1 MNHTSFRAIVVN
13 ETESKQF
20 VRNIVEREVSS
31 LPEGDVLIKV
41 HYSSLNY
48 KDALSATGNKGV
60 TRTYPHTPGID
71 AAGVVVS
78 SEDVTIKVG
87 DQVIVTGYDL
97 GMNTSGGFGEY
108 IRVPASWIVPLPEGM
123 SLKESMMYGTA
134 GLQPLYQYISLLEQG

>member
-13 ETESKQF
+13 ETENKQF
-20 VRNIVEREVSS
+20 VRNVVEREVSS
-31 LPEGDVLIKV
+31 LPEGDVFIQV

-78 SEDVTIKVG
+78 SEDETVKVG
-87 DQVIVTGYDL
+87 DRVIVTGYDL

-108 IRVPASWIVPLPEGM
+108 IRVPASWIVPL
-123 SLKESMMYGTA
+123 
-134 GLQPLYQYISLLEQG
+134 QPFPNGKAHRL

>member
-13 ETESKQF
+13 ETESKRF
-20 VRNIVEREVSS
+20 VRNVVAREVSS
-31 LPEGDVLIKV
+31 LPEGDVFIQV

-78 SEDVTIKVG
+78 SKDATIKAG

-108 IRVPASWIVPLPEGM
+108 IRVRHL
-123 SLKESMMYGTA
+123 
-134 GLQPLYQYISLLEQG
+134 GLSLYQRECH

>member
-20 VRNIVEREVSS
+20 VRNVVEREVSS

-71 AAGVVVS
+71 A
-78 SEDVTIKVG
+78 KR
-87 DQVIVTGYDL
+87 
-97 GMNTSGGFGEY
+97 SGCE
-108 IRVPASWIVPLPEGM
+108 
-123 SLKESMMYGTA
+123 
-134 GLQPLYQYISLLEQG
+134 